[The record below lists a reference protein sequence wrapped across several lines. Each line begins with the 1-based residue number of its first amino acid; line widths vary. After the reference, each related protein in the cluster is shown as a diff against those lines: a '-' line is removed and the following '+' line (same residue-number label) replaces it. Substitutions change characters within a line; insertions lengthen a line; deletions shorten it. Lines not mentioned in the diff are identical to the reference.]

1 MSFEVNYEEDLVSRI
16 RDLIDGYSKNSILK
30 EYLQNADDS
39 NATELIVTFDKRRH
53 SSLTDSKFEVA
64 SGPSL
69 LLFNNSQFKE
79 KDFKSIVK
87 ISAQGKV
94 DDPNSTGRFGQG
106 FSSSF
111 SICDH
116 PTFIS
121 NGRAYWFDVL
131 KSAVAK
137 GNNKSIQG
145 WDLEQDNKEIFEWLT
160 TFNLDNENPGTTF
173 RLPLRHKNTARLGKI
188 SHEEFT
194 FDDFLSWCDEWKNN
208 SSGLL
213 FLRHIQKLT
222 LQEVNENNEKII
234 HVEISTENAKE
245 IHDISNQIQNEF
257 SGGLLDICSG
267 WKNRTEELPLCI
279 YKHHFKIKHF
289 DRIKQVVHEIKESW
303 AVVNGLFRGKNDVL
317 IEQAIKVLS
326 ILPNP
331 RKVLP
336 WAGVAIRLDEK
347 GNVKKLSDS
356 GYYTFLPLPIKSKH
370 PVNIHGWF
378 DLNPKRTE
386 ITFDGSGNDKEILIE
401 WNQLLFKEAIGCAW
415 AYLIDYIKLNCSSTI
430 YYSLWPKNNDDE
442 FDDYLLE
449 GFYNTIGGLDCL
461 KTQYQKETIWNK
473 PSDEIYY
480 IPKATKNLFAAIK
493 EHFSII
499 SPKPP
504 SNVINGF
511 SEIEAELEIISP
523 QQVRDYLT
531 EEADNIEFPVDFNCI
546 PIKMISKLEWLK
558 SILIYCA
565 EADEDQ
571 DFSYLNSL
579 PLELTIDNKVNT
591 ISDHRL
597 LDSCPRL
604 SVFEQDKSL
613 FIHPEIIE
621 IVKNAEELPPSW
633 LVPSLNNYLTVL
645 NENIESYDRKKKRW
659 LKHVISMIVNANE
672 VEILEAIEQLHELEI
687 VYQHNFEFA
696 KLQID
701 NDSPFLVKESDTSN
715 SFPLLDAGINTV
727 HPEYI
732 DIYNPILKWNKHAL
746 IKELNSYTLA
756 KYLLLVPVEEYQFFN
771 QKLIREYL
779 IDILVQDLSWMEDLS
794 SNEKKHLN
802 EIPFVATE
810 RGNVYS
816 KSEDVK
822 LYLPTGFAPPKH
834 INNLKGEFE
843 IISTNDDKD
852 HRMYSKMGFEEQ
864 TPKNY
869 LKQVILPF
877 IGNSSLVADVIKI
890 SEWLANNWEILVKN
904 LSDDEENEL
913 VSSLSSA
920 HFVIDSECNL
930 NLASNYY
937 HPSFFATLPGT
948 IQDKKY
954 SPYKFENPETQSNW
968 LDLLSKIGIS
978 NTIIPGHIVNVVNSI
993 VAEENVVKSVDLI
1006 NFISNFFEI
1015 FEDMKFE
1022 NKNIFIYLSKLAWV
1036 PSEGVRG
1043 RVLCPEEKYQKLRTP
1058 NELILGRDYKKA
1070 GGAHYCVSS
1079 KIKLGKKDIDGEYS
1093 EKQMAEKIGILAT
1106 PPTSSMLK
1114 SFRRLI
1120 HLNNSGKSYDKR
1132 VTEYA
1137 KEFYKYVGLNN
1148 VYESQIP
1155 EDIKEKSIFIKGNW
1169 LPSSSVFQQLIQ
1181 LSGIYSWDE
1190 LIVNDGKES
1199 RLAEGLI
1206 KLGVSERP
1214 DNEYLVSFLRGLPQN
1229 EKLEKQNLKDAKA
1242 ILIEL
1247 QTSLSAIDY
1256 DKVLLLSRTNKLL
1269 TSESL
1274 YIKDLASYD
1283 NSDRKNEQIDF
1294 CHQQFERLA
1303 RKCDVVS
1310 LADKI
1315 APIIDTEQSKNS
1327 SEGPGIWGEA
1337 IHSEPFKSS
1346 ILRLIYH
1353 EGKIDEG
1360 DINHD
1365 AIESV
1370 LPSELFLMDSIVV
1383 KYFVGDIWV
1392 YDNLHATTF
1401 QDNTNSSLYLLN
1413 QEDEE
1418 DMCESIAT
1426 FITDPSGLSRSS
1438 YSLISRILRNK
1449 IFTLE
1454 DINYLLDSKNIKSL
1468 PEAIIVDDNISLYG
1482 EIEDESLDDDYSFAS
1497 DLEKKLSETDF
1508 LSDSEKLEFQNTDL
1522 APPINP
1528 KSAKP
1533 SDSNNKSSNGSG
1545 GCSSNR
1551 SFTNNQ
1557 GSMASQNTNNDSLS
1571 NKAPNRSSTPS
1582 QNPNKIVSPNIRK
1595 PVYVGKEK
1603 EIESESTQDK
1613 KDFATEVGNKGED
1626 YIINHSSDYILSK
1639 SNRLEKAPVNNKGFD
1654 IRELNSDGTVV
1665 RYIEVKTL
1673 TGVWAE
1679 GGVAVT
1685 ESQLEFAQV
1694 NDEWWLFV
1702 VENINS
1708 NNPSVYIFE
1717 NPVQEANRFM
1727 FDHSWKQLSK
1737 TAEKVQE
1744 KIPEHGDRYKFSD
1757 GIYEICKV
1765 DTKGKLYKVTL
1776 EEVASGKKLIKQYN
1790 PTWEKC

>member
-53 SSLTDSKFEVA
+53 SLLTGSKFEVA
-64 SGPSL
+64 GGPSL

-121 NGRAYWFDVL
+121 NGKAYWFDVL

-137 GNNKSIQG
+137 ENNKSIQG
-145 WDLEQDNKEIFEWLT
+145 WDLEQDHEEISEWLT
-160 TFNLDNENPGTTF
+160 TFNLDIENPGTTF
-173 RLPLRHKNTARLGKI
+173 RLPLRVTNTARLGNI

-194 FDDFLSWCDEWKNN
+194 FDDFLSWCDEWKSN

-222 LQEVNENNEKII
+222 LQEINENSEKII

-267 WKNRTEELPLCI
+267 WKNRAEELPLFK
-279 YKHHFKIKHF
+279 YQHHFKINHF
-289 DRIKQVVHEIKESW
+289 DRIKQVNHETEETW
-303 AVVNGLFRGKNDVL
+303 AVVNGLFRGSNDIL
-317 IEQAIKVLS
+317 IDQAIKVLS
-326 ILPNP
+326 ISPNP

-336 WAGVAIRLDEK
+336 WAGVAIRLDDK
-347 GNVKKLSDS
+347 GNVRKLEKSE
-356 GYYTFLPLPIKSKH
+356 YHTFLPLPIKSKH
-370 PVNIHGWF
+370 SVNIHGWF

-386 ITFDGSGNDKEILIE
+386 ITYDGSGNDKEILIE

-415 AYLIDYIKLNCSSTI
+415 AYLIDFVKLNCSSTI

-442 FDDYLLE
+442 FDDYLLD
-449 GFYNTIGGLDCL
+449 GFFNTIYELDCL
-461 KTQYQKETIWNK
+461 KTKYKKETIWSK
-473 PSDEIYY
+473 PTDEIYY
-480 IPKATKNLFAAIK
+480 LPKTTRNLFEAIK

-504 SNVINGF
+504 LNVINGF
-511 SEIEAELEIISP
+511 GDIDTELEIISP
-523 QQVRDYLT
+523 EQVRDFLT
-531 EEADNIEFPVDFNCI
+531 EEAENIEFPVDLQSI
-546 PIKMISKLEWLK
+546 PITMISKLKWLK

-571 DFSYLNSL
+571 NFRYLDSL
-579 PLELTIDNKVNT
+579 PLELTIDNQINI
-591 ISDHRL
+591 ISDNRL
-597 LDSCPRL
+597 LDNSPRL

-621 IVKNAEELPPSW
+621 IVMNAEELPPSW

-645 NENIESYDRKKKRW
+645 NEHIESYDRTKKRW
-659 LKHVISMIVNANE
+659 LKNVISLIVKANE
-672 VEILEAIEQLHELEI
+672 VEILDALEQIHELEI
-687 VYQHNFEFA
+687 ICQHDFIFA
-696 KLQID
+696 KLQAD
-701 NDSPFLVKESDTSN
+701 KDSPFLVKENEISN
-715 SFPLLDAGINTV
+715 IHFLLDAGMPVV
-727 HPEYI
+727 HSEYLN
-732 DIYNPILKWNKHAL
+732 IYNSILKLNHHGL
-746 IKELNSYTLA
+746 VNELSPQTLA
-756 KYLLLVPVEEYQFFN
+756 KYLLYVPVDEYQFFN
-771 QKLIREYL
+771 QKQTREYI
-779 IDILVQDLSWMEDLS
+779 IDLLTQDLSWMDDLN
-794 SNEKKHLN
+794 SNEKEFLN
-802 EIPFVATE
+802 EMPFIATE
-810 RGNVYS
+810 SGNVYS

-822 LYLPTGFAPPKH
+822 LYIPAGFVPPKH
-834 INNLKGEFE
+834 IQKLEGEFE
-843 IISTNDDKD
+843 IIHANDDKE
-852 HRMYSKMGFEEQ
+852 HRMYLKMGIEEQ
-864 TPKNY
+864 TPQNY

-877 IGNSSLVADVIKI
+877 IDNSPLVEDVIKI
-890 SEWLANNWEILVKN
+890 SEWLANNWKTLVKD
-904 LSDDEENEL
+904 LSEDEENEL
-913 VSSLSSA
+913 ILSLASA
-920 HFVIDSECNL
+920 HFVIDSERNL

-937 HPSFFATLPGT
+937 HPSFFATFPKT

-954 SPYKFENPETQSNW
+954 SPYKFESSETQSNW

-978 NTIIPGHIVNVVNSI
+978 NTVIPEHIVNVVNSI
-993 VAEENVVKSVDLI
+993 VEEENVPKSVELI

-1015 FEDMKFE
+1015 FEYMKFE

-1043 RVLCPEEKYQKLRTP
+1043 RVLYPEEKYQKLRTP
-1058 NELILGRDYKKA
+1058 NELILGRDNKKA

-1079 KIKLGKKDIDGEYS
+1079 KIKLGKKDIDGDYS
-1093 EKQMAEKIGILAT
+1093 EKEMAEKIGILAT
-1106 PPTSSMLK
+1106 PPTSSIFK

-1132 VTEYA
+1132 VSEYA
-1137 KEFYKYVGLNN
+1137 KEFYKYVGLNH

-1169 LPSSSVFQQLIQ
+1169 LPSSSVFQQLIE

-1190 LIVNDGKES
+1190 LIVNDGKKS
-1199 RLAEGLI
+1199 KLAEGLI

-1242 ILIEL
+1242 ILFEL
-1247 QTSLSAIDY
+1247 QNSLLDIDY
-1256 DKVLLLSRTNKLL
+1256 DKVLLLSRSDKLL
-1269 TSESL
+1269 NSKSL
-1274 YIKDLASYD
+1274 YIKDLPSYD
-1283 NSDRKNEQIDF
+1283 NSDRKNEQIEF
-1294 CHQQFERLA
+1294 CQQQFERLA

-1315 APIIDTEQSKNS
+1315 APVIDIEQSKHS
-1327 SEGPGIWGEA
+1327 LEGLGVWGDA

-1346 ILRLIYH
+1346 ILRLVYH
-1353 EGKIDEG
+1353 EGNIDEG

-1370 LPSELFLMDSIVV
+1370 LPSDLCLMDSIVV
-1383 KYFVGDIWV
+1383 KYFVGDIWT
-1392 YDNLHATTF
+1392 YDDLHASTF
-1401 QDNTNSSLYLLN
+1401 QDIANRSLYLLN
-1413 QEDEE
+1413 QEDDE

-1426 FITDPSGLSRSS
+1426 FISDSSDLSRSS

-1449 IFTLE
+1449 MFTLE
-1454 DINYLLDSKNIKSL
+1454 EINYLLNSKNIKSL

-1482 EIEDESLDDDYSFAS
+1482 EIEGESIEDEHSFAS
-1497 DLEKKLSETDF
+1497 DLEKTLSETDF

-1522 APPINP
+1522 APPISP
-1528 KSAKP
+1528 KSTKP
-1533 SDSNNKSSNGSG
+1533 SDSNNKSSSGSG
-1545 GCSSNR
+1545 GSSSNR
-1551 SFTNNQ
+1551 TFTNNQ
-1557 GSMASQNTNNDSLS
+1557 GSRASQKADNDSLN
-1571 NKAPNRSSTPS
+1571 NKASNRSSTPS
-1582 QNPNKIVSPNIRK
+1582 ENPNKTVSPNNRK

-1603 EIESESTQDK
+1603 EVESETTQDK

-1626 YIINHSSDYILSK
+1626 YIIKHSSDYILSK

-1702 VENINS
+1702 VENINY
-1708 NNPSVYIFE
+1708 NNPCVYTFE

-1737 TAEKVQE
+1737 TVEKVPE